1 MIKVEG
7 NDKELIGVLPH
18 TNFTKKNLQ
27 ESPLLSSNRVKM
39 EEMGKIPNLGSVM
52 VKIGHRDR
60 KPLIFAIVK
69 NTEATHHN
77 RKTLVCDC
85 EG

>member
-7 NDKELIGVLPH
+7 NDKELIGVLTH
-18 TNFTKKNLQ
+18 TNFTKKSLQ
-27 ESPLLSSNRVKM
+27 KSPLLSSNRVK
-39 EEMGKIPNLGSVM
+39 MGKIPNLGSVM

-60 KPLIFAIVK
+60 EPLIFAIVK

-77 RKTLVCDC
+77 CKTLVRDC